1 MADAAKCPTCAG
13 TVSTEAVSCPHCG
26 QPRPPHGWS
35 PRLSKP
41 HATKYG
47 VVLAVT
53 VASLALVIGRFWY
66 ERQTRS
72 TVAALPAV
80 SQEAV
85 RRPIRV
91 KPPSNW
97 LPHVGAMVIIR
108 KNALAC
114 PSERVLSA
122 ADSEVE
128 KASAVDDP
136 KKIRRAIRTSI
147 RKGCRQR
154 TYAMQGQVT
163 GSSNV
168 PEPMFRV
175 RLSSGKTYWL
185 DRAYLTQLGGTSPGG
200 AS

>member
-1 MADAAKCPTCAG
+1 MAEAAECPTCAG
-13 TVSTEAVSCPHCG
+13 KVSTEAVSCPHCG
-26 QPRPPHGWS
+26 QPCPPNGWS
-35 PRLSKP
+35 PRSSNP

-47 VVLAVT
+47 VVFAVA
-53 VASLALVIGRFWY
+53 VAALALVIGRFWY
-66 ERQTRS
+66 ERQARS
-72 TVAALPAV
+72 TAAAAPV
-80 SQEAV
+80 VPQEAV
-85 RRPIRV
+85 RSPVGV

-114 PSERVLSA
+114 PSEWVLRT

-128 KASAVDDP
+128 KASAVDDR
-136 KKIRRAIRTSI
+136 KNIRRAIRTSI

-154 TYAMQGQVT
+154 AYAMQGQVT

-175 RLSSGKTYWL
+175 RLSSGKIYWL
-185 DRAYLTQLGGTSPGG
+185 DRAYLTQPGG